1 MPTPEYW
8 EPSTARTAGSPP
20 PWTGKRVPL
29 VSRAPKIV
37 LPRRLNKKGTR
48 QDEVGQPAQLQ
59 GRHHGAPA
67 ACVGARRAH
76 AVRESRAR
84 DARPARRGPESRG
97 PPADADPRRDVP
109 QMAHP
114 WLSHVRRGCDRRRAV
129 QRAAREPGVRARHR
143 DLLAVRAPPVAVLR
157 PGARRLPAER
167 PLGRSLQD
175 PARDR
180 GVCPPAAGAGA
191 THRPGGG
198 CTHGSARPAR
208 RGCGDRGVP
217 SLHDDARRREAELQ
231 DGHERL
237 AGRAAPGREDPGR
250 IPAAGLQPG
259 PGVSDASPTA
269 LAGKLALVTGAS
281 RGIGLAVAELLHTA
295 GAHVVRLARTLV
307 DGTADRRTDLR
318 CDVTD
323 PAAVDR
329 AVGRVLAD
337 RGVPDIVVNNAGI
350 FFIKP
355 AAETTPDDFTRTI
368 AVNLIAPFLVT
379 RALVPHLVRRCT
391 WHFVTIGSIA
401 DYVAFTGS
409 TAYTASKFGLRG
421 MHEVLRAELSR
432 TGVRTTLVSPGPV
445 DTPIWDGI
453 DPDAR
458 PGFTKRNAMLQAG
471 DVAEAGLVFGTP
483 GARDARDQR
492 RLVSP

>member
-1 MPTPEYW
+1 MPTRGCW
-8 EPSTARTAGSPP
+8 ERSTARTARSLP

-37 LPRRLNKKGTR
+37 LPRRLNKHGTR
-48 QDEVGQPAQLQ
+48 RDEVRLHRAAAPGPLA
-59 GRHHGAPA
+59 RH
-67 ACVGARRAH
+67 AH
-76 AVRESRAR
+76 AVRKSCAR
-84 DARPARRGPESRG
+84 DARPAGRGPDSRG
-97 PPADADPRRDVP
+97 PPSDAGPRRDVA
-109 QMAHP
+109 QVAHP
-114 WLSHVRRGCDRRRAV
+114 RLPHVRGRRDRRRAL

-143 DLLAVRAPPVAVLR
+143 DLLPVRAPPAAVLR

-167 PLGRSLQD
+167 ATGGSLQD
-175 PARDR
+175 STRDR
-180 GVCPPAAGAGA
+180 SVRPPAAGAGA
-191 THRPGGG
+191 AHRSRGGRA
-198 CTHGSARPAR
+198 HGSARPAR
-208 RGCGDRGVP
+208 RG
-217 SLHDDARRREAELQ
+217 EAELQ

-237 AGRAAPGREDPGR
+237 AGRAAPGREDAGG

-281 RGIGLAVAELLHTA
+281 RGIGLAVAELLHAA

-329 AVGRVLAD
+329 AVGRVLTE

-368 AVNLIAPFLVT
+368 AVNLMAPFLVT
-379 RALVPHLVRRCT
+379 RALVPHLVRRGT
-391 WHFVTIGSIA
+391 GHFVTIGSIA
-401 DYVAFTGS
+401 DHVAFTGS
-409 TAYTASKFGLRG
+409 TAYA
-421 MHEVLRAELSR
+421 A
-432 TGVRTTLVSPGPV
+432 
-445 DTPIWDGI
+445 
-453 DPDAR
+453 
-458 PGFTKRNAMLQAG
+458 
-471 DVAEAGLVFGTP
+471 
-483 GARDARDQR
+483 
-492 RLVSP
+492 